1 MILEQYKPSERDAW
15 NWRVANLTDLDEI
28 VTLAQTQFEREIDQF
43 VTPDPTV
50 YARNL
55 SIGIVN
61 QKFNPAAEQILV
73 ARMDSALIAYAWI
86 QRNVYMPYST
96 DEMAEARFVHINQRL
111 STRNRITILAQILQH
126 WDTWASVC
134 GIKCLCSSTIR
145 SEQDVFL
152 RLHTQAG
159 YTVRGSIAFKR
170 LV

>member
-15 NWRVANLTDLDEI
+15 TWRVANLTDLDEI

-43 VTPDPTV
+43 VTPDPAV

-73 ARMDSALIAYAWI
+73 ARIGSALIAYAWI